1 MKYITF
7 LSAKCV
13 SVSLAIL
20 GLLLSAIACDDKE
33 YGDAMSEGQLM
44 NDIEMNIESSIAL
57 AVGMDIQV
65 TCKPV
70 PENVTYPE
78 MSWKSSDE
86 NIVSV
91 SQEGKITAKAVGK
104 AKVNI
109 SQKAA
114 FETLKT
120 IDVEVKPVAT
130 AIEMD
135 DFELFE
141 GTTKKASVKI
151 TPSNG
156 YNVFH
161 LNSATLL

>member
-1 MKYITF
+1 
-7 LSAKCV
+7 
-13 SVSLAIL
+13 
-20 GLLLSAIACDDKE
+20 
-33 YGDAMSEGQLM
+33 MSEGQLM

-65 TCKPV
+65 ICKSV

-78 MSWKSSDE
+78 LSWKSSDE

-130 AIEMD
+130 AI
-135 DFELFE
+135 
-141 GTTKKASVKI
+141 
-151 TPSNG
+151 
-156 YNVFH
+156 
-161 LNSATLL
+161 

>member
-91 SQEGKITAKAVGK
+91 SQEGKITAKAVRQHE
-104 AKVNI
+104 ARILLRHARRFQLV
-109 SQKAA
+109 
-114 FETLKT
+114 
-120 IDVEVKPVAT
+120 IDRKQPPDRPVKQRRLRVVCKCRRDIAR
-130 AIEMD
+130 
-135 DFELFE
+135 L
-141 GTTKKASVKI
+141 
-151 TPSNG
+151 
-156 YNVFH
+156 
-161 LNSATLL
+161 

>member
-65 TCKPV
+65 ICKSV

-78 MSWKSSDE
+78 LSWKLSL
-86 NIVSV
+86 IH
-91 SQEGKITAKAVGK
+91 
-104 AKVNI
+104 I
-109 SQKAA
+109 S
-114 FETLKT
+114 EPTR
-120 IDVEVKPVAT
+120 
-130 AIEMD
+130 
-135 DFELFE
+135 
-141 GTTKKASVKI
+141 
-151 TPSNG
+151 
-156 YNVFH
+156 H
-161 LNSATLL
+161 

>member
-1 MKYITF
+1 MNKTENQYEIYNF

-70 PENVTYPE
+70 PENVTYPRCLGNHQ
-78 MSWKSSDE
+78 MR
-86 NIVSV
+86 I
-91 SQEGKITAKAVGK
+91 
-104 AKVNI
+104 
-109 SQKAA
+109 
-114 FETLKT
+114 
-120 IDVEVKPVAT
+120 
-130 AIEMD
+130 
-135 DFELFE
+135 
-141 GTTKKASVKI
+141 
-151 TPSNG
+151 
-156 YNVFH
+156 
-161 LNSATLL
+161 